1 MKQKFKSA
9 ATGGRFKQRG
19 QGLRAAEER
28 IKEQRRTEIDA
39 IKLAQLQH
47 KEISSNFISGIG
59 NAQQFE
65 LGVLDEKQK
74 LENKVRQHK
83 YDALSKLAETDV
95 KRLEDEAKAKQKTA
109 DWWADFAPK
118 FAKNLG
124 TLATGTLQF
133 ADAYRGQKQWEAL
146 KASGI
151 LDEITD
157 QKEEV
162 NNTIFSKITKD
173 GHSGDPDENNT
184 LHRKT
189 WKVST
194 HWASKRLAQ
203 WYKENKALIRSDV
216 IASWEAM
223 GGQARYG
230 ESNALEI
237 QKFNAHQL
245 LTQLGIS
252 PTSQGGRE
260 ILEMSTQLGRE
271 DQKTFANIRK
281 SEETATDI
289 RQQLNTLKS
298 LEVGTDEFKIAFD
311 ELVNLHKHGY
321 FKTDKGISTPY
332 DNPRSIADGLELAYT
347 AYIDANL
354 KNLTTEKQVND
365 LLRTIIPDTH
375 EEHVAFSDKH
385 PVRAERILEY
395 WGKKNRQR
403 IQLKNNARSAEGL
416 AEADKIETEINDR
429 PWFEKGMSDSEEE
442 AAYSQWRADTIKAI
456 SLNKKFT
463 DDTRAIAYGHVDF
476 DPANHKIAGVYSN
489 IRTELNSGNL
499 KRAVKLFNSL
509 TTAKQEAIKAE
520 IELFQ
525 DIENS
530 GISDPESNTTGLAA
544 VHAINER
551 LIKEVQHETIWG
563 TKGKLSR
570 SALETLDIM
579 NKRWIGQFKLHKD
592 KGGATAVA
600 LANDWM
606 KAEWEKGKGNEDHWL
621 YREDSL
627 TKGKPVTFPN
637 RLDGNDLALARN
649 KAITNIEEAK
659 EGNMVY
665 TKETL
670 ITLIK
675 NVNNH
680 HLIPGFNGDLI
691 ELLGK
696 DEFISKKELN
706 TIVLQ
711 IQNIQKGNTSLKAGD
726 IQLPENVETFLEH
739 YTYQEYDPEKKKMVP
754 RKYTKKG
761 LIKEIFGKHN
771 VDIEILEG
779 SDAATAI
786 KNDQDV
792 VTKRNEPAFNY
803 YNASKAQTGKIPIKK
818 HVRQYLE
825 TATDYPEQALLN
837 TFSASTGIEWEW
849 NSETG
854 RYAFSDTEGYLHNGG
869 LDLPLN
875 ITPTELMQSLGFS
888 ALLEDKIKLGKRSI
902 TNWGGY

>member
-1 MKQKFKSA
+1 
-9 ATGGRFKQRG
+9 
-19 QGLRAAEER
+19 
-28 IKEQRRTEIDA
+28 
-39 IKLAQLQH
+39 
-47 KEISSNFISGIG
+47 
-59 NAQQFE
+59 
-65 LGVLDEKQK
+65 
-74 LENKVRQHK
+74 
-83 YDALSKLAETDV
+83 
-95 KRLEDEAKAKQKTA
+95 
-109 DWWADFAPK
+109 
-118 FAKNLG
+118 
-124 TLATGTLQF
+124 
-133 ADAYRGQKQWEAL
+133 
-146 KASGI
+146 
-151 LDEITD
+151 
-157 QKEEV
+157 
-162 NNTIFSKITKD
+162 
-173 GHSGDPDENNT
+173 
-184 LHRKT
+184 
-189 WKVST
+189 
-194 HWASKRLAQ
+194 
-203 WYKENKALIRSDV
+203 
-216 IASWEAM
+216 
-223 GGQARYG
+223 
-230 ESNALEI
+230 
-237 QKFNAHQL
+237 
-245 LTQLGIS
+245 
-252 PTSQGGRE
+252 
-260 ILEMSTQLGRE
+260 
-271 DQKTFANIRK
+271 
-281 SEETATDI
+281 
-289 RQQLNTLKS
+289 
-298 LEVGTDEFKIAFD
+298 
-311 ELVNLHKHGY
+311 
-321 FKTDKGISTPY
+321 
-332 DNPRSIADGLELAYT
+332 
-347 AYIDANL
+347 
-354 KNLTTEKQVND
+354 
-365 LLRTIIPDTH
+365 
-375 EEHVAFSDKH
+375 
-385 PVRAERILEY
+385 
-395 WGKKNRQR
+395 
-403 IQLKNNARSAEGL
+403 
-416 AEADKIETEINDR
+416 
-429 PWFEKGMSDSEEE
+429 
-442 AAYSQWRADTIKAI
+442 
-456 SLNKKFT
+456 NKKFT

-739 YTYQEYDPEKKKMVP
+739 YTYQEYDPEK
-754 RKYTKKG
+754 
-761 LIKEIFGKHN
+761 
-771 VDIEILEG
+771 
-779 SDAATAI
+779 
-786 KNDQDV
+786 
-792 VTKRNEPAFNY
+792 
-803 YNASKAQTGKIPIKK
+803 
-818 HVRQYLE
+818 
-825 TATDYPEQALLN
+825 
-837 TFSASTGIEWEW
+837 
-849 NSETG
+849 
-854 RYAFSDTEGYLHNGG
+854 
-869 LDLPLN
+869 
-875 ITPTELMQSLGFS
+875 
-888 ALLEDKIKLGKRSI
+888 
-902 TNWGGY
+902 